1 MPSRHD
7 PQPDFVDPGLSAAHR
22 AALRSLDRVVE
33 HTAEPTP
40 PAQALADVV
49 DQLSAKGV
57 LILTGAGVSTDS
69 GIPDYRGPQGSLRR
83 SRPMTFQEF
92 QADPAARQR
101 YWARGFIGT
110 HLMRQARPNMAHHI
124 VADWQARGLLSGVVT
139 QNVDGLHTVAGA
151 TGVVALHGDMRTVV
165 CLDCGNEEQRQHFE
179 ARLEEANPGYRE
191 AVSVH
196 AQEVNA
202 DGDVTLSQEIVDRF
216 NTVRCLVCGSDRLK
230 PSVVYFGENIP
241 APTRAAAE
249 ELKAEASSLLVI
261 GSSLAVMSGY
271 RFVLDAENRGHH
283 VSVINGG
290 PGRAD
295 AKVQT
300 LWRTQ
305 VAPAL
310 EEVDAALRRRG
321 L

>member
-7 PQPDFVDPGLSAAHR
+7 PQPQFADPTLTAAHR

-33 HTAEPTP
+33 HTAEPTDP
-40 PAQALADVV
+40 ALALQAVTE
-49 DQLSAKGV
+49 QLAAGGV

-69 GIPDYRGPQGSLRR
+69 GIPDYRGPNGSLRR

-101 YWARGFIGT
+101 YWARGFVGT
-110 HLMRQARPNMAHHI
+110 HRMAQARPNLGHAVI
-124 VADWQARGLLSGVVT
+124 ADWQRRGLASGIIT
-139 QNVDGLHTVAGA
+139 QNVDGLHTAAGA
-151 TGVVALHGDMRTVV
+151 RDVITLHGDMRSVS
-165 CLDCGNEEQRQHFE
+165 CLDCDTQEPREHFDE
-179 ARLEEANPGYRE
+179 RLEAANPGYRE
-191 AVSVH
+191 SVELGDE
-196 AQEVNA
+196 QINA
-202 DGDVTLSQEIVDRF
+202 DGDVSLDAATVARF
-216 NTVRCLVCGSDRLK
+216 HTVRCEVCGSDRLK
-230 PSVVYFGENIP
+230 PSVVYFGENVP
-241 APTRAAAE
+241 AAVHAAADA
-249 ELKAEASSLLVI
+249 LKDASRSLLVV

-271 RFVLDAENRGHH
+271 RFVLDAAGKGKR
-283 VSVINGG
+283 SAVINGG

-295 AKVQT
+295 AKVDV

-305 VAPAL
+305 VTPAL